1 MSQQVDLK
9 WFLFKHHN
17 LYNASTEFGRR
28 EGVRAILK
36 MLLDGPGNIATE
48 AILALSQVDMFPF
61 AEPLSADLWVSNRLE
76 NYKRYGEQLAECDGG
91 CGAGCDDGAGRAA
104 ASTDASASASADTSS
119 LLSQWA
125 CLCKRLRGGRKN
137 SSAAAGRA
145 VFK

>member
-61 AEPLSADLWVSNRLE
+61 AEQLAADLWVSNRLE
-76 NYKRYGEQLAECDGG
+76 NYKRYGEQLAGRVSTNG
-91 CGAGCDDGAGRAA
+91 QHYQMYGYGALAA
-104 ASTDASASASADTSS
+104 RSRFRPCIHMGVS
-119 LLSQWA
+119 LFRSE
-125 CLCKRLRGGRKN
+125 GTI
-137 SSAAAGRA
+137 
-145 VFK
+145 